1 MIFLGYQFEK
11 KFKLKKTLES
21 RSEPMWFVESDLF
34 FLHSFVD
41 ICARFVDIC
50 ARIKK
55 RTNFVC
61 LIVQPANV
69 QKTLEFEISARIWN

>member
-21 RSEPMWFVESDLF
+21 RSEPMWFGESDLF
-34 FLHSFVD
+34 FLHS
-41 ICARFVDIC
+41 FVDIC

-69 QKTLEFEISARIWN
+69 QKTLEFEISALRKSVSNRGEA